1 MLTDGKAD
9 SVKIHILDN
18 KLFAEL
24 LCYVSRKLHIN
35 AVVILALGVL
45 KRLESGVGS
54 NYKLIFALVESCGL
68 DCNGGAVAEVVVADL
83 IKSAVG
89 LDLLEDL
96 VDLCKQLGLSLINAE
111 CILFI
116 GKIIFDDLNFLCC
129 GSGGS
134 SVAALSPAGVV
145 AVSLSSLPPQAAKA
159 VTATAI
165 TITIASTLNNFF
177 IWNYLRVI

>member
-68 DCNGGAVAEVVVADL
+68 DCNGSAVAEVVVADL

-134 SVAALSPAGVV
+134 LGGC
-145 AVSLSSLPPQAAKA
+145 A
-159 VTATAI
+159 VTCGSGGGFIVLFTA
-165 TITIASTLNNFF
+165 ASCESGNCYGDCHNDRKYFE
-177 IWNYLRVI
+177 